1 MYAIF
6 ADGSHQF
13 RVREG
18 DRITV
23 DRRDGEPGTELVFSQ
38 VMLLSGND
46 SPTIRAP
53 RSSLAPKSGPRSS
66 SRLDIPRRSSSRSSG
81 GGRTCRRRKG
91 HRQPYTQVLITAVV
105 SPG

>member
-23 DRRDGEPGTELVFSQ
+23 DRRDGDPGSELVFSQ
-38 VMLLSGND
+38 VLLLSGTD
-46 SPTIRAP
+46 SPTIGTPTIAGAEVRAKIVQQT
-53 RSSLAPKSGPRSS
+53 RSKK
-66 SRLDIPRRSSSRSSG
+66 IIIQKFRRRKNM
-81 GGRTCRRRKG
+81 RRRKG
-91 HRQPYTQVLITAVV
+91 HRQPYTQVVITAVV
-105 SPG
+105 PPA